1 MMSNSV
7 SGRTL
12 LKSTRKLGIYGLYL
26 EEEFSQK
33 EPSSWKRPQ
42 ELKAGPAR
50 KLDQGLVLPPL
61 CWWELDTLMH
71 GMLVKIYF

>member
-26 EEEFSQK
+26 EEEFS
-33 EPSSWKRPQ
+33 
-42 ELKAGPAR
+42 
-50 KLDQGLVLPPL
+50 
-61 CWWELDTLMH
+61 
-71 GMLVKIYF
+71 